1 MKLKAVRW
9 GTSKF
14 LLGCYWQLPENN
26 DTIKI
31 MIITI
36 IITIILYYFK
46 VNFEN

>member
-14 LLGCYWQLPENN
+14 LLGCYWQFPENN
-26 DTIKI
+26 NTIKI

-36 IITIILYYFK
+36 IITIIVHYFK
-46 VNFEN
+46 VNYEN

>member
-14 LLGCYWQLPENN
+14 LSGCYWQLPENN
-26 DTIKI
+26 NTTKI

-36 IITIILYYFK
+36 IITIILHYFK
-46 VNFEN
+46 INYEN